1 MTFSRTFVASSIIRR
16 RAEGRHLSIRRKGG
30 GGRSILTPAEGEK
43 VTLMTGGA
51 MDTPMTIT
59 TGERAPAGDI
69 LMLMAD
75 TDTF

>member
-1 MTFSRTFVASSIIRR
+1 M
-16 RAEGRHLSIRRKGG
+16 RAEGRHLSIRRKGEEETSSLTG
-30 GGRSILTPAEGEK
+30 GER

-51 MDTPMTIT
+51 TDTSMTIT

-75 TDTF
+75 TESF